1 MPVVDTLRLKT
12 KLSDSG
18 MPETQAQVL
27 VEELD
32 EALSTAIAAQVATK
46 ADVVELRAA
55 INATYERFE
64 QVDKQF
70 EQVDKQFEQ
79 VDKQFEQVDKQ
90 FEQVDRR
97 FEQIDKRFEQVDKR
111 LDDVNQNVNQR
122 FNDLNQSVNQRFNDL
137 NQSVAQLRSWL
148 VGLYVFIALSF
159 LGVIAKDLI
168 FK

>member
-32 EALSTAIAAQVATK
+32 EVLSTAIAAQVATK

-55 INATYERFE
+55 LNAIYEC
-64 QVDKQF
+64 
-70 EQVDKQFEQ
+70 
-79 VDKQFEQVDKQ
+79 
-90 FEQVDRR
+90 
-97 FEQIDKRFEQVDKR
+97 FEQVDKR
-111 LDDVNQNVNQR
+111 FEDVNQR
-122 FNDLNQSVNQRFNDL
+122 LNDL
-137 NQSVAQLRSWL
+137 NQSVAQMHSWW
-148 VGLYVFIALSF
+148 VMGLYVFIAFGF
-159 LGVIAKDLI
+159 LGLLVKDMI

>member
-32 EALSTAIAAQVATK
+32 EALSTAINAQVATK

-55 INATYERFE
+55 INAVHERFE
-64 QVDKQF
+64 QV
-70 EQVDKQFEQ
+70 
-79 VDKQFEQVDKQ
+79 
-90 FEQVDRR
+90 
-97 FEQIDKRFEQVDKR
+97 DKRFEQVDKR
-111 LDDVNQNVNQR
+111 FDQVDKRFDDVNQRFNDMNQR
-122 FNDLNQSVNQRFNDL
+122 FNDLNR
-137 NQSVAQLRSWL
+137 SVAQMRSWL

-159 LGVIAKDLI
+159 LGMIAKDLL

>member
-55 INATYERFE
+55 INAVHERFE
-64 QVDKQF
+64 QV
-70 EQVDKQFEQ
+70 
-79 VDKQFEQVDKQ
+79 
-90 FEQVDRR
+90 
-97 FEQIDKRFEQVDKR
+97 DKRFEQVDKR
-111 LDDVNQNVNQR
+111 IGDLNQNVNQR
-122 FNDLNQSVNQRFNDL
+122 FNDLNQSVVQM
-137 NQSVAQLRSWL
+137 RSWL

-159 LGVIAKDLI
+159 LGMIAKDLI

>member
-55 INATYERFE
+55 ISAIYERFE
-64 QVDKQF
+64 QVSASS
-70 EQVDKQFEQ
+70 
-79 VDKQFEQVDKQ
+79 
-90 FEQVDRR
+90 RWTNASSR
-97 FEQIDKRFEQVDKR
+97 WT
-111 LDDVNQNVNQR
+111 NA
-122 FNDLNQSVNQRFNDL
+122 STT
-137 NQSVAQLRSWL
+137 
-148 VGLYVFIALSF
+148 
-159 LGVIAKDLI
+159 
-168 FK
+168 

>member
-55 INATYERFE
+55 ISAIYERFE
-64 QVDKQF
+64 QV
-70 EQVDKQFEQ
+70 
-79 VDKQFEQVDKQ
+79 
-90 FEQVDRR
+90 
-97 FEQIDKRFEQVDKR
+97 DKRFEQVDKR
-111 LDDVNQNVNQR
+111 FEQVDKRFDDMNQR
-122 FNDLNQSVNQRFNDL
+122 FNELNQSVIQM
-137 NQSVAQLRSWL
+137 RSWL
-148 VGLYVFIALSF
+148 VGLYFFIAFGF
-159 LGVIAKDLI
+159 LGMIMKDMI
-168 FK
+168 FR

>member
-55 INATYERFE
+55 INAVHERFE
-64 QVDKQF
+64 QV
-70 EQVDKQFEQ
+70 
-79 VDKQFEQVDKQ
+79 
-90 FEQVDRR
+90 
-97 FEQIDKRFEQVDKR
+97 DKRFEQVDKR
-111 LDDVNQNVNQR
+111 FDDMNQNVNQR
-122 FNDLNQSVNQRFNDL
+122 FSDMNQRFNEL
-137 NQSVAQLRSWL
+137 NQSVAQIRSWL

-159 LGVIAKDLI
+159 LGMIAKDLI

>member
-55 INATYERFE
+55 ISAIYERFE
-64 QVDKQF
+64 QV
-70 EQVDKQFEQ
+70 
-79 VDKQFEQVDKQ
+79 
-90 FEQVDRR
+90 
-97 FEQIDKRFEQVDKR
+97 DKRFEQVDKR
-111 LDDVNQNVNQR
+111 FEQVDKRFDDINASTN
-122 FNDLNQSVNQRFNDL
+122 
-137 NQSVAQLRSWL
+137 
-148 VGLYVFIALSF
+148 
-159 LGVIAKDLI
+159 
-168 FK
+168 

>member
-55 INATYERFE
+55 ISAIYERFE
-64 QVDKQF
+64 QV
-70 EQVDKQFEQ
+70 
-79 VDKQFEQVDKQ
+79 
-90 FEQVDRR
+90 
-97 FEQIDKRFEQVDKR
+97 DKRFEQVDKR
-111 LDDVNQNVNQR
+111 FEQVDKRFEQVDKRFDDMNQR
-122 FNDLNQSVNQRFNDL
+122 FNELNQSVIQI
-137 NQSVAQLRSWL
+137 RSWL
-148 VGLYVFIALSF
+148 VGLYFFIAFGF
-159 LGVIAKDLI
+159 LGMIMKDMI
-168 FK
+168 FR

>member
-32 EALSTAIAAQVATK
+32 EALSTAIDAQVATK

-55 INATYERFE
+55 INAVHERFE
-64 QVDKQF
+64 QV
-70 EQVDKQFEQ
+70 
-79 VDKQFEQVDKQ
+79 
-90 FEQVDRR
+90 
-97 FEQIDKRFEQVDKR
+97 DKRFEQVDKR
-111 LDDVNQNVNQR
+111 FDQVDKRFEQVDKRFDDVNQRFSDMNQR
-122 FNDLNQSVNQRFNDL
+122 FNDLNR
-137 NQSVAQLRSWL
+137 SVAQMRSWL

-159 LGVIAKDLI
+159 LGMIAKDLL

>member
-32 EALSTAIAAQVATK
+32 EVLSAAITAQVATK

-55 INATYERFE
+55 ISAIHE
-64 QVDKQF
+64 
-70 EQVDKQFEQ
+70 
-79 VDKQFEQVDKQ
+79 
-90 FEQVDRR
+90 R

-111 LDDVNQNVNQR
+111 FEQVDKRFDDM
-122 FNDLNQSVNQRFNDL
+122 NQSVNQRFNDL
-137 NQSVAQLRSWL
+137 NQSVTQMRSWL
-148 VGLYVFIALSF
+148 VGLYIFIALGF
-159 LGVIAKDLI
+159 LGMIVKDIIL
-168 FK
+168 K

>member
-55 INATYERFE
+55 ISAIYERFE
-64 QVDKQF
+64 QV
-70 EQVDKQFEQ
+70 
-79 VDKQFEQVDKQ
+79 
-90 FEQVDRR
+90 
-97 FEQIDKRFEQVDKR
+97 DKRFEQVDKR
-111 LDDVNQNVNQR
+111 FEQVDKRFEQVDKRFDDINQR
-122 FNDLNQSVNQRFNDL
+122 FNELNQSVIQM
-137 NQSVAQLRSWL
+137 RSWL
-148 VGLYVFIALSF
+148 VGLYFFIAFGF
-159 LGVIAKDLI
+159 LGMIMKDMI
-168 FK
+168 FR

>member
-55 INATYERFE
+55 ISAIYERFE

-79 VDKQFEQVDKQ
+79 VDKRFEQV
-90 FEQVDRR
+90 
-97 FEQIDKRFEQVDKR
+97 DKRFEQVDKR
-111 LDDVNQNVNQR
+111 FEQVDRRFEDMNQR
-122 FNDLNQSVNQRFNDL
+122 FNDLNQSVSQM
-137 NQSVAQLRSWL
+137 RSWL
-148 VGLYVFIALSF
+148 VGLYFFIAFGF
-159 LGVIAKDLI
+159 LGMIVRDMI

>member
-32 EALSTAIAAQVATK
+32 EVLSAAITAQVATK

-55 INATYERFE
+55 ISAIHERFE
-64 QVDKQF
+64 QVDKRF
-70 EQVDKQFEQ
+70 EQVDK
-79 VDKQFEQVDKQ
+79 
-90 FEQVDRR
+90 R
-97 FEQIDKRFEQVDKR
+97 FEQIDKRFEQIDKR
-111 LDDVNQNVNQR
+111 FDDMNQSVNQR
-122 FNDLNQSVNQRFNDL
+122 FDDMNQSVNQRFNDL
-137 NQSVAQLRSWL
+137 NQSVTQMRSWL
-148 VGLYVFIALSF
+148 VGLYVFIAFGF
-159 LGVIAKDLI
+159 LGMIVKDLI

>member
-55 INATYERFE
+55 ISAIHERFE
-64 QVDKQF
+64 QVDNRF
-70 EQVDKQFEQ
+70 EQV
-79 VDKQFEQVDKQ
+79 
-90 FEQVDRR
+90 
-97 FEQIDKRFEQVDKR
+97 DKRFEQVDKR
-111 LDDVNQNVNQR
+111 FEDM
-122 FNDLNQSVNQRFNDL
+122 NQRFNDL
-137 NQSVAQLRSWL
+137 NQSVAQMRSWL
-148 VGLYVFIALSF
+148 VGLYVFIAFGF
-159 LGVIAKDLI
+159 LGVIAKDII

>member
-18 MPETQAQVL
+18 MPESQAQVL

-55 INATYERFE
+55 ISAIHERFE
-64 QVDKQF
+64 QV
-70 EQVDKQFEQ
+70 
-79 VDKQFEQVDKQ
+79 
-90 FEQVDRR
+90 
-97 FEQIDKRFEQVDKR
+97 DKRFEQVDKR
-111 LDDVNQNVNQR
+111 FDDMNQR

-137 NQSVAQLRSWL
+137 NQSVAQMRSWL
-148 VGLYVFIALSF
+148 VGLYFFIAFGF
-159 LGVIAKDLI
+159 LGMILKDMI
-168 FK
+168 FG

>member
-55 INATYERFE
+55 ISAIYERFE
-64 QVDKQF
+64 QVDK
-70 EQVDKQFEQ
+70 
-79 VDKQFEQVDKQ
+79 
-90 FEQVDRR
+90 
-97 FEQIDKRFEQVDKR
+97 RFEQVDKHFEQVDKR
-111 LDDVNQNVNQR
+111 FDDMNQR
-122 FNDLNQSVNQRFNDL
+122 FNELNQGVIQM
-137 NQSVAQLRSWL
+137 RSWL
-148 VGLYVFIALSF
+148 VGLYFFIAFGF
-159 LGVIAKDLI
+159 LGMIMKDMI
-168 FK
+168 FR

>member
-55 INATYERFE
+55 ISAIYERFE
-64 QVDKQF
+64 QV
-70 EQVDKQFEQ
+70 
-79 VDKQFEQVDKQ
+79 
-90 FEQVDRR
+90 
-97 FEQIDKRFEQVDKR
+97 DKRFEQVDKR
-111 LDDVNQNVNQR
+111 FEQVDKRFDDMNQR
-122 FNDLNQSVNQRFNDL
+122 FNELNQSVIQM
-137 NQSVAQLRSWL
+137 RSWL
-148 VGLYVFIALSF
+148 VGLYFFIAFGF
-159 LGVIAKDLI
+159 LGMIMKDMILR
-168 FK
+168 